1 MEGDEQEEVALL
13 VVFLP
18 FPLLLP
24 FLLFLPLFLLLLLQL
39 ALQVEEVEGV
49 LLELVDLRTAVGVVV
64 ADMVVARKVAG
75 VGTVER
81 KDPWDMAG
89 RPVHRAASFLAD
101 HMMAAVRTWVADHK
115 AVVHKAVVGK
125 AVVDMAVVCKA
136 AVHIARIAVVHM
148 VVCHIAAGVHIDYK
162 AVVVRTDHMVAVA
175 VHIVAQ
181 MAAVGQIYQ
190 PFLVVRIVLPFPFRR
205 YRPASFLGL
214 EVEPQ
219 ILCS

>member
-1 MEGDEQEEVALL
+1 M
-13 VVFLP
+13 VFLP

-49 LLELVDLRTAVGVVV
+49 LLELVDLRMAVGVVV

-89 RPVHRAASFLAD
+89 RPVHRAASFLVV

-136 AVHIARIAVVHM
+136 VVHIARIAVVHM

>member
-1 MEGDEQEEVALL
+1 MEGDEQEEVTLL

-49 LLELVDLRTAVGVVV
+49 LLELVDLRMAVGVVV

-89 RPVHRAASFLAD
+89 RPVHRAASFLVV
-101 HMMAAVRTWVADHK
+101 HMMAAVRTWVVDHK

>member
-1 MEGDEQEEVALL
+1 M
-13 VVFLP
+13 VFLP

-136 AVHIARIAVVHM
+136 VVHIARIAVVHM

-181 MAAVGQIYQ
+181 MAAVGQIHQ
-190 PFLVVRIVLPFPFRR
+190 PFLVVRIVLPFSFRR
-205 YRPASFLGL
+205 YRPASSLGL